1 MSSEKTEKNTAKKE
15 AKPTKATASKKSAA
29 KKTMAENVVGKD
41 SLLYV
46 DYIIK
51 TKRDGKVFD
60 CTMEDVARKEG
71 IYKEDDRYEPMLVGI
86 GWNWLL
92 AAVEEELI
100 GMKVGESK
108 TIDVPPEKGSG
119 PRDPS
124 KIKLFAK
131 TKLAKHG
138 VRPIKG
144 EEVKIGHERGV
155 ITQVLGRRVRVD
167 FNSPLA
173 GKTLVFDVTAKELI
187 TVPEE
192 KVLAVI
198 RRRIPA
204 VPVDQFGVSIKGK
217 TVTIEFPQA
226 SRYIEGIQYAEIG
239 VASDVLKVIEKAK
252 KVNFLVTYERPEPP
266 KEAEN

>member
-1 MSSEKTEKNTAKKE
+1 MSSEKAKKKATEKK
-15 AKPTKATASKKSAA
+15 AKPTKATASKKRVA
-29 KKTMAENVVGKD
+29 KKTIAENVVGKG

-155 ITQVLGRRVRVD
+155 ISQVLGRRVRVD

-187 TVPEE
+187 TVP
-192 KVLAVI
+192 
-198 RRRIPA
+198 
-204 VPVDQFGVSIKGK
+204 DQFGVSIKGK

-266 KEAEN
+266 KEAKN